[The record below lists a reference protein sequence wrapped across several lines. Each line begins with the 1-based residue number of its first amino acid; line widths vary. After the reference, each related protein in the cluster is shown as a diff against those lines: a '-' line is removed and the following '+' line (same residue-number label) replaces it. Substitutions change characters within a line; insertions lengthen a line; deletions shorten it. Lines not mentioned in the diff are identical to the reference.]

1 MSQETNNT
9 EEKVFDIFNTNIE
22 DMTSYSEPEY
32 ERKDYSKIFF
42 EPDPKAA
49 GKELAF
55 VIKFCPNIYAPKD
68 PIPKR
73 YTYKIPVPERPDK
86 NFTWVS
92 PSSIGEPCP
101 VVSAYFEFKDSSDPR
116 LNKIAESLKR
126 KRYRAAVIQILNA
139 PSDPSLIGQFRILR
153 FAEGRE
159 IDSLIKAKMNP
170 SEDDVAL
177 GTKPVNVFDPFE
189 SPIMILKVR
198 EGDYG
203 RDFSQSSWADSDKN
217 QGITLFQYDE
227 NGMAINPKTNRT
239 ILHAADRSNKEY
251 QEKILEL
258 LKQEHINMK
267 ENWMFNEPDEEYK
280 NKCLRSIELMKTG
293 TISEI
298 SKAEPTEE
306 GEGAAKQLDETA
318 APTPTPT
325 ETAQTPA
332 AEPAA
337 AAAPAE
343 KPATD
348 AKTAAAQKAI
358 DDLFN

>member
-1 MSQETNNT
+1 MAQENQA

-22 DMTSYSEPEY
+22 DMTSYDEPSY
-32 ERKDYSKIFF
+32 ERKDWSKIFF

-55 VIKFCPNIYAPKD
+55 VIKFCPNIYAPKN

-92 PSSIGEPCP
+92 PSSVGELCP
-101 VVSAYFEFKDSSDPR
+101 VVSAYFEFKDSKDAR
-116 LNKIAESLKR
+116 LNKIAEGLKR

-170 SEDDVAL
+170 SEDDIAL

-189 SPIMILKVR
+189 SPIMILKVK

-203 RDFSQSSWADSDKN
+203 RDFSSSTWADSEKN
-217 QGITLFQYDE
+217 QGITLFKYDE
-227 NGMAINPKTNRT
+227 NGVAIDPKNNRT
-239 ILHAADRSNKEY
+239 ILHDKDRGNKEY
-251 QEKILEL
+251 QTQILEL

-267 ENWMFNEPDEEYK
+267 ENWMYQEADDEYK
-280 NKCLRSIELMKTG
+280 TKCMKSIELMRTG
-293 TISEI
+293 SISEI
-298 SKAEPTEE
+298 SSAEAEE
-306 GEGAAKQLDETA
+306 HANASKQLDEKA
-318 APTPTPT
+318 DVEKPV
-325 ETAQTPA
+325 
-332 AEPAA
+332 EP
-337 AAAPAE
+337 E
-343 KPATD
+343 KPAD
-348 AKTAAAQKAI
+348 AKTAANQKAI
-358 DDLFN
+358 DELFD